1 VTRDLTVG
9 KPGRVLSTF
18 ALPMLISVLFQ
29 QFYNMADN
37 IIAGQFISNAAL
49 DAVSISYP
57 ITNIYLAVALGI
69 NIGISVVISQ
79 LFGAQQ
85 MEKMKTAVSTCIIAS
100 FSISAL
106 FTILG
111 IAFAQPILA
120 ALNTPTAIM
129 APTLSY
135 LRIYT
140 LSMVFIF
147 LYNTATGIF
156 SALGDTITPLIF
168 LIFSSLANVGLN
180 ILFVTAFAMDVSGL
194 AWATFL
200 CQGIAAAASCMLLF
214 VRLKKIPT
222 GPFARFSPHIL
233 STTATVAIPGIMQKS
248 FVSFGNVL
256 IQSVVNGFAAA
267 VPGIIGGFSSATKLL
282 YIFVNLQ
289 GAVDSAVASYA
300 AQNIGARKLDRVKDG
315 VKAGYLLCLTF
326 CIPATLFF
334 VFFPEIAMGIF
345 VPAEST
351 DVIAA
356 GSSYLRTV
364 SPFLALVA
372 VKQVCAGVLHGAGAA
387 KMFATTT
394 FIDLFVRVILAY
406 IFSHWMGPLGLWIS
420 WPFGWGVGAA
430 VSVYFY
436 RRGKWKDVHLLD
448 NL

>member
-1 VTRDLTVG
+1 LTRDLTVG

-37 IIAGQFISNAAL
+37 IIAGQFIGNAAL

-111 IAFAQPILA
+111 VTFAQSLLTM
-120 ALNTPTAIM
+120 LNTPIALM
-129 APTLSY
+129 PATLSY

-180 ILFVTAFAMDVSGL
+180 ILFVTTFSMDVDGL

-200 CQGIAAAASCMLLF
+200 CQGIAAAASCILLI

-222 GPFARFSPHIL
+222 GSFPLFSPHIL
-233 STTATVAIPGIMQKS
+233 ATTATVAIPGIMQKS

-256 IQSVVNGFAAA
+256 IQSVVNSFAAT

-289 GAVDSAVASYA
+289 GAVDSSMASYT
-300 AQNIGARKLDRVKDG
+300 AQNIGAKKLERVKEG
-315 VKAGYLLCLTF
+315 VKAAYLLCLSF

-334 VFFPEIAMGIF
+334 VFTPEIAMGIF

-372 VKQVCAGVLHGAGAA
+372 VKQVCDGVLHGAGAA

-406 IFSHWMGPLGLWIS
+406 ILSFLMGPLGLWIS